1 MSPPNDKIQVL
12 VADDDPDILG
22 YFRAIIRDPR
32 YELHLVASGARA
44 IEEAE
49 NNKIDFA
56 FLDINMPGLSGINN
70 KIDLAFLDIY
80 MPQIGGIETLVK
92 WKTIQSETQIVMISS
107 YSDGNLVRDAIE
119 KGSYRY
125 LFKPL
130 NKMDIF
136 SVMVKT
142 LLHAPPL

>member
-1 MSPPNDKIQVL
+1 MDSNGKIHIL

-32 YELHLVASGARA
+32 YQLYLVPNGLRA

-49 NNKIDFA
+49 NH
-56 FLDINMPGLSGINN
+56 
-70 KIDLAFLDIY
+70 KIDLAFLDIN
-80 MPQIGGIETLVK
+80 MPELGGIETLVK
-92 WKTIQSETQIVMISS
+92 WKTIQSVTRIVMISS
-107 YSDGNLVRDAIE
+107 YSDGNLVREAIE
-119 KGSYRY
+119 KGAYTY

-136 SVMVKT
+136 SVTVKS
-142 LLHAPPL
+142 LKSSGINDVFSFK

>member
-1 MSPPNDKIQVL
+1 MDSNGKIHIL

-32 YELHLVASGARA
+32 YQLYLVPNGLRA

-49 NNKIDFA
+49 NH
-56 FLDINMPGLSGINN
+56 
-70 KIDLAFLDIY
+70 KIDLAFLDIN
-80 MPQIGGIETLVK
+80 MPELGGIETLVK
-92 WKTIQSETQIVMISS
+92 WKTIQSVTRIVMISS
-107 YSDGNLVRDAIE
+107 YSDGNLVRESIE
-119 KGSYRY
+119 KGAYTY

-136 SVMVKT
+136 SVTVKSLKGT
-142 LLHAPPL
+142 GINDVFSFK

>member
-1 MSPPNDKIQVL
+1 MDSNGKIHIL

-32 YELHLVASGARA
+32 YQLYLVPNGARA

-49 NNKIDFA
+49 NH
-56 FLDINMPGLSGINN
+56 
-70 KIDLAFLDIY
+70 KIDLAFLDIN
-80 MPQIGGIETLVK
+80 MPEFGGIETLVK
-92 WKTIQSETQIVMISS
+92 WKTIQSVTRIVMISS
-107 YSDGNLVRDAIE
+107 YSDGNLVREAIE
-119 KGSYRY
+119 KGAYTY

-136 SVMVKT
+136 SVTVKSLKST
-142 LLHAPPL
+142 GINDVFSFK

>member
-1 MSPPNDKIQVL
+1 MNDSNGKIHVL

-32 YELHLVASGARA
+32 YELYLVPNGARA

-49 NNKIDFA
+49 NH
-56 FLDINMPGLSGINN
+56 
-70 KIDLAFLDIY
+70 KIDLAFLDIN
-80 MPQIGGIETLVK
+80 MPELGGIETLVK
-92 WKTIQSETQIVMISS
+92 WKTLQPETQIVMISS
-107 YSDGNLVRDAIE
+107 YSDGNLVREAIE
-119 KGSYRY
+119 KGAYTY

-136 SVMVKT
+136 SVTVKS
-142 LLHAPPL
+142 LKNSGVQAAFSFK